1 LPTPAFPQSR
11 KTREVMGG
19 RTSSLRE
26 AAVVVIGAVV
36 LDRPKT

>member
-1 LPTPAFPQSR
+1 MPTPAFPQSR